1 MGFTT
6 IIPAAGQGKRMGAEI
21 NKLFLEINGE
31 TIIRRTV
38 SVFQEIEECEQIFI
52 AAHPEEV
59 HLMEEHLKDFN
70 KVAGVIP
77 GGKERQHSI
86 NEVLNVLIDTEVVMV
101 HDGARPF
108 ITQEKVKQLYQETL
122 KNNAVILAV
131 QAKDT
136 IKKVIDGVVEETYDR
151 STLWQVQTPQSFSR
165 HVILKAYNLAEEH
178 DFVGTDD
185 ASLVERAGYKVHI
198 TNGDYDNIKIT
209 THEDLIIADSILERR
224 GICDV

>member
-6 IIPAAGQGKRMGAEI
+6 IIPAAGQGKRMGTEI
-21 NKLFLEINGE
+21 NKLFLEVDGE

-38 SVFQEIEECEQIFI
+38 SVFQEIEKCEQIFI
-52 AAHPEEV
+52 AAHPNEV
-59 HLMEEHLKDFN
+59 HLMEEHLKDFS

-86 NEVLNVLIDTEVVMV
+86 NEVLKVLIDTEVVMV

-108 ITQEKVKQLYQETL
+108 ITHEKINQLYQETL

-136 IKKVIDGVVEETYDR
+136 IKRVIDGVVEETYDR
-151 STLWQVQTPQSFSR
+151 ATMFQVQTPQSFSR
-165 HVILKAYNLAEEH
+165 NVILQAYNLAEK
-178 DFVGTDD
+178 DGFIGTDD

-224 GICDV
+224 GNCDV

>member
-59 HLMEEHLKDFN
+59 HLIEEHLKDFN

-86 NEVLNVLIDTEVVMV
+86 NEVLKVLIDTEVVMV

-165 HVILKAYNLAEEH
+165 HVILKAYNLAKEH

>member
-52 AAHPEEV
+52 AEHPEEV
-59 HLMEEHLKDFN
+59 HLMEAHLKDFN
-70 KVAGVIP
+70 KVAGVFP

-86 NEVLNVLIDTEVVMV
+86 NEVLKVLIDTEVVMV

-185 ASLVERAGYKVHI
+185 ASLIERAGYKVHI

>member
-6 IIPAAGQGKRMGAEI
+6 IIPAAGQGKRMGTEI

-31 TIIRRTV
+31 TIIRQTV
-38 SVFQEIEECEQIFI
+38 AVFQEIDSCEQIFI
-52 AAHPEEV
+52 AAHPDEV
-59 HLMEEHLKDFN
+59 ELMEDHLKDFS

-77 GGKERQHSI
+77 GGQERQHSI
-86 NEVLNVLIDTEVVMV
+86 NEVLKVLIDTEVVMV

-108 ITQEKVKQLYQETL
+108 ITQEKINQLYQDALT
-122 KNNAVILAV
+122 KDAVILAV

-136 IKKVIDGVVEETYDR
+136 IKQVIDGVVEQTYDR
-151 STLWQVQTPQSFSR
+151 STIWQVQTPQAFKR
-165 HVILKAYNLAEEH
+165 DIILKAYEQAETQNYL
-178 DFVGTDD
+178 GTDD

-198 TNGDYDNIKIT
+198 SNGDYDNIKIT
-209 THEDLIIADSILERR
+209 THEDLIIAHSILEKR

>member
-6 IIPAAGQGKRMGAEI
+6 IIPAAGQGKRMGTEI

-31 TIIRRTV
+31 TIIRQTV
-38 SVFQEIEECEQIFI
+38 AVFQEIDSCEQIFI
-52 AAHPEEV
+52 AAHPDEV
-59 HLMEEHLKDFN
+59 ELMEDHLKDFS

-77 GGKERQHSI
+77 GGQERQHSI
-86 NEVLNVLIDTEVVMV
+86 NEVLKVLIDTEVVMV

-108 ITQEKVKQLYQETL
+108 ITQEKINQLYQDALT
-122 KNNAVILAV
+122 KDAVILAV

-136 IKKVIDGVVEETYDR
+136 IKQVIDGVVEQTYDR
-151 STLWQVQTPQSFSR
+151 STMWQVQTPQAFKR
-165 HVILKAYNLAEEH
+165 DIILKAYEQAEAQNYL
-178 DFVGTDD
+178 GTDD

-198 TNGDYDNIKIT
+198 SNGDYDNIKIT
-209 THEDLIIADSILERR
+209 THEDLIIGHSILEKR

>member
-6 IIPAAGQGKRMGAEI
+6 IIPAAGQGKRMGTEI

-31 TIIRRTV
+31 TIIRQTV
-38 SVFQEIEECEQIFI
+38 AVFQEIDLCEQIFI
-52 AAHPEEV
+52 AAHPDEV
-59 HLMEEHLKDFN
+59 ELMEGHLKDFS

-86 NEVLNVLIDTEVVMV
+86 NEVLKVLIDTEVVMV

-108 ITQEKVKQLYQETL
+108 ITQEKINQLYQDALT
-122 KNNAVILAV
+122 KDAVILAV

-136 IKKVIDGVVEETYDR
+136 IKQVIDGVVEQTYDR
-151 STLWQVQTPQSFSR
+151 STIWQVQTPQAFKR
-165 HVILKAYNLAEEH
+165 DIILKAYEQAETQNYL
-178 DFVGTDD
+178 GTDD

-198 TNGDYDNIKIT
+198 SNGDYDNIKIT
-209 THEDLIIADSILERR
+209 THEDLIIAHSILEKR

>member
-6 IIPAAGQGKRMGAEI
+6 IIPAAGQGKRMGTEI

-31 TIIRRTV
+31 TIIRQTV
-38 SVFQEIEECEQIFI
+38 AVFQEIDSCEQIFI
-52 AAHPEEV
+52 AAHPDEV
-59 HLMEEHLKDFN
+59 EIMEEHLKDFS

-86 NEVLNVLIDTEVVMV
+86 NEVLKVLINSEVVMV

-108 ITQEKVKQLYQETL
+108 ITQEKINQLYQDALT
-122 KNNAVILAV
+122 KDAVILAV

-136 IKKVIDGVVEETYDR
+136 IKQVIDGVVEQTYDR
-151 STLWQVQTPQSFSR
+151 STMWQVQTPQAFKR
-165 HVILKAYNLAEEH
+165 DIILEAYEQAETQNYL
-178 DFVGTDD
+178 GTDD

-198 TNGDYDNIKIT
+198 SNGDYDNIKIT
-209 THEDLIIADSILERR
+209 THEDLIIAHSILEKR
-224 GICDV
+224 GIYDV

>member
-6 IIPAAGQGKRMGAEI
+6 IIPAAGQGKRMGTEI

-31 TIIRRTV
+31 TIIRQTV
-38 SVFQEIEECEQIFI
+38 AVFQEIDSCEQIFI
-52 AAHPEEV
+52 AAHPDEV
-59 HLMEEHLKDFN
+59 ELMEDHLKDFS

-86 NEVLNVLIDTEVVMV
+86 NEVLKVLIDTEVVMV

-108 ITQEKVKQLYQETL
+108 ITQEKINQLYQDALT
-122 KNNAVILAV
+122 KDAVILAV

-136 IKKVIDGVVEETYDR
+136 IKQVIDGVVEQTYDR
-151 STLWQVQTPQSFSR
+151 STIWQVQTPQAFKR
-165 HVILKAYNLAEEH
+165 DIILKAYEQAETQNYL
-178 DFVGTDD
+178 GTDD

-198 TNGDYDNIKIT
+198 SNGDYDNIKIT
-209 THEDLIIADSILERR
+209 THEDLIIAHSILEKR

>member
-59 HLMEEHLKDFN
+59 HLMEAHLKDFN

-86 NEVLNVLIDTEVVMV
+86 NEVLKVLIDTEVVMV

-122 KNNAVILAV
+122 KNNAVILGV

>member
-6 IIPAAGQGKRMGAEI
+6 IIPAAGQGKRMGTEI

-31 TIIRRTV
+31 TIIRQTV
-38 SVFQEIEECEQIFI
+38 AVFQEIDSCEQIFI
-52 AAHPEEV
+52 AAHPDEV
-59 HLMEEHLKDFN
+59 ELMEEHLKDFS
-70 KVAGVIP
+70 KVAGIIP

-86 NEVLNVLIDTEVVMV
+86 NEVLKVLIDTEVVMV

-108 ITQEKVKQLYQETL
+108 ITQEKINQLYQDALT
-122 KNNAVILAV
+122 KDAVILAV

-136 IKKVIDGVVEETYDR
+136 IKQVIDGVVEQTYDR
-151 STLWQVQTPQSFSR
+151 STMWQVQTPQAFKR
-165 HVILKAYNLAEEH
+165 DIILKAYEQAETQNYL
-178 DFVGTDD
+178 GTDD

-198 TNGDYDNIKIT
+198 SNGDYDNIKIT
-209 THEDLIIADSILERR
+209 THEDLIIAHSILEKR

>member
-6 IIPAAGQGKRMGAEI
+6 IIPAAGQGKRMGTEM
-21 NKLFLEINGE
+21 NKLFLEIDGE

-38 SVFQEIEECEQIFI
+38 AVFQEIEKCEQIFI
-52 AAHPEEV
+52 AAHPNEV
-59 HLMEEHLKDFN
+59 HLMEEHLKDFS

-77 GGKERQHSI
+77 GGEERQHSI
-86 NEVLNVLIDTEVVMV
+86 NEVLKVLIDTEVVMV

-108 ITQEKVKQLYQETL
+108 ITHEKINQLYQETL

-136 IKKVIDGVVEETYDR
+136 IKKVVDGVVEETYDR
-151 STLWQVQTPQSFSR
+151 ANMFQVQTPQSFSR
-165 HVILKAYNLAEEH
+165 NVILQAYHLAEKDE
-178 DFVGTDD
+178 FVGTDD

-224 GICDV
+224 GNCDV